1 MAFFQELQNEDFDI
15 KKDYKKKKYDFKDM
29 LLEILNKMR
38 NKCNY
43 FHEIKVKFGIKIK
56 RFIRILK

>member
-38 NKCNY
+38 NKNS
-43 FHEIKVKFGIKIK
+43 
-56 RFIRILK
+56 FIFMKLKSNLE